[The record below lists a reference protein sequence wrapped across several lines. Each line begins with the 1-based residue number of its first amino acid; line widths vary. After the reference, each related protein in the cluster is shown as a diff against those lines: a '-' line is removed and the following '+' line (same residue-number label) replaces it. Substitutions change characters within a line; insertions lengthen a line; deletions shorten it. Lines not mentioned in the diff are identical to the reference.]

1 MRAHFKISRSAFK
14 TSATMYLDFFKLKEP
29 PFSLT
34 SHPKFFFGGA
44 QRQPLL
50 EGLLYAV
57 KQGEGILKISGEVG
71 SGKSMLC
78 RMLIEALPEHIHSV
92 YLVNPRLSPKE
103 LLVAIASE
111 LRLSVEQ
118 IPAGGLVSLL
128 QRHLIELFAKGKQV
142 VVLIDEAHAMPVES
156 LEEIRLLS
164 NLETG
169 HYKLLQIVLFGQP
182 ELDEVLSRRDMRQL
196 RERISYSFFVPPMN
210 ERECQSYLDFRLFC
224 AGNSTGD
231 TVFSPAA
238 VKEMTRLSC
247 GLMRRINLLADKSLL
262 AAFVDHA
269 TQVTEKHVHRAAL
282 DVNFAQEV
290 THKNAPWLWLILLA
304 VLFSILILAFF
315 LAT

>member
-1 MRAHFKISRSAFK
+1 
-14 TSATMYLDFFKLKEP
+14 MYLDFFKLKEP

-92 YLVNPRLSPKE
+92 YLVNPRLSPSE

-111 LRLSVEQ
+111 LRLNVDN

-128 QRHLIELFAKGKQV
+128 QRHLIELFAQGKQV
-142 VVLIDEAHAMPVES
+142 VVLIDEAHAMPRES

-182 ELDEVLSRRDMRQL
+182 ELDELLALREMRQL
-196 RERISYSFFVPPMN
+196 RERISYSFLVPPMN
-210 ERECQSYLDFRLFC
+210 EQECQSYLDFRLFC
-224 AGNSTGD
+224 AGNTHGD
-231 TVFSPAA
+231 MIFSPHA
-238 VKEMTRLSC
+238 VTEITRLSC

-262 AAFVDHA
+262 AAFVENS
-269 TQVTEKHVHRAAL
+269 TQVTEKHVQRAAL
-282 DVNFAQEV
+282 DVNFAQEI
-290 THKNAPWLWLILLA
+290 TQKYSRWFWILLA
-304 VLFSILILAFF
+304 CIASLSLALS
-315 LAT
+315 LAISN